1 MVQGIWRI
9 KWDVDREDL
18 WVRFD
23 AAVAWEWFW
32 TLCNRWGSTGGHR
45 GGLES
50 ASAFESDRDG
60 ESVNVSEIGLVY
72 LQALSAFVLWG
83 IFPLYWKLLKH
94 VDPLEIICHRIL
106 WSLATLVLCVSWFG
120 QWKEVFSTVR
130 NPKRLGL
137 AAVAAVLISTNWLVF
152 IWAVLNEAVVDTS
165 LGYFMTPLFSMV
177 LGLVIF
183 HERLVGVQ
191 WIAVLLVCVGLIL
204 SAMTSDRLWVSVVLA
219 ASFSVYG
226 VVKKE
231 TKLPAIS
238 GLGLETAILAPLAI
252 GYLMY
257 LMVLEPVRYS
267 SPTLGLLALGG
278 PITTLPLLLFASA
291 SKKVPL
297 VIMGMFQ
304 YVGPTI
310 QFLLGALLEGEVVDR
325 WRMAGFSC
333 VWVALGIFTLYEIT
347 RWRQQQLGRTSEAEH
362 ELLEDGKNILVEDA

>member
-23 AAVAWEWFW
+23 AAVAWEWFR

>member
-1 MVQGIWRI
+1 M
-9 KWDVDREDL
+9 
-18 WVRFD
+18 
-23 AAVAWEWFW
+23 
-32 TLCNRWGSTGGHR
+32 
-45 GGLES
+45 
-50 ASAFESDRDG
+50 
-60 ESVNVSEIGLVY
+60 VY

-106 WSLATLVLCVSWFG
+106 WSLATLILCVSWFG
-120 QWKEVFSTVR
+120 QWKETLATVR

-152 IWAVLNEAVVDTS
+152 IWAVLNGAVVDTS

-177 LGLVIF
+177 LGVVIF

-191 WIAVLLVCVGLIL
+191 WLAVVLVSVGLVL
-204 SAMTSDRLWVSVVLA
+204 SAMTSDRLWVSVLLA

-231 TKLPAIS
+231 TKLAAIS
-238 GLGLETAILAPLAI
+238 GLGLETAILAPLAM
-252 GYLMY
+252 GYLVY
-257 LMVLEPVRYS
+257 LLVLEPVRYS
-267 SPTLGLLALGG
+267 FPTLGLLALGG

-310 QFLLGALLEGEVVDR
+310 QFLLGALLEGEVINR

-333 VWVALGIFTLYEIT
+333 VWLALGIFTMYEIT
-347 RWRQQQLGRTSEAEH
+347 RWRQQQRGRLREEDRN
-362 ELLEDGKNILVEDA
+362 LLMDDENRRVEDDRPSM